1 MKPQEIAQIEVGTR
15 AFIEDL
21 WQQRLPQIP
30 LPALNLRTLRK
41 ALAFELQMKTAPA
54 LSPQAKQTL
63 AAHAPK
69 AHDVRLNGDISGAD
83 AHQVKRTKN
92 KGQASLKALAP
103 GAVLIREWN
112 GRRYQ
117 VTVGKGDYEMDGRA
131 YRSLTQ
137 IAKAITG
144 AHWSGPRFF
153 GLVKAPSKNTA
164 SQLQEA

>member
-1 MKPQEIAQIEVGTR
+1 MKPLDIAQIEVGTR
-15 AFIEDL
+15 AFIEEL

-41 ALAFELQMKTAPA
+41 ALAFELQMKTAPS

-69 AHDVRLNGDISGAD
+69 VQGQHLSSEISGAD
-83 AHQVKRTKN
+83 AHQAKRTTKRN
-92 KGQASLKALAP
+92 QASSKALAP

-117 VTVGKGDYEMDGRA
+117 VMVGKGDYEMDGRV
-131 YRSLTQ
+131 YRSLSQ

-153 GLVKAPSKNTA
+153 GLVKAPSKKNA